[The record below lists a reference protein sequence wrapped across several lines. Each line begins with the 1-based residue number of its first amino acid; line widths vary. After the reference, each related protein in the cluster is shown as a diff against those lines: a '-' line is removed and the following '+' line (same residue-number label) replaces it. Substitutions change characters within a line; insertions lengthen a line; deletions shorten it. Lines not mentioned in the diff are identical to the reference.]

1 MTSLTVKAQQSGATA
16 VGCALRVV
24 VLTGASL
31 TQNGATATQNGAAAH
46 QATIVTTA
54 TGSWVFGAGFDVG
67 SVALSANAN
76 TTGVDST
83 HLSDG
88 ITHGTCR
95 AASLTGTPGSISIG
109 WSTPTDSGM
118 LALAEAMPSGTLTA
132 DPSGPAF
139 ITSNTTSVTTASFT
153 PPDGSMLLALVTT
166 NGGAGVVNCTMSDTS
181 GLGLTWTPLIENHP
195 SSAGYSGIHYTFMP
209 VTSALSAQPVVA
221 PSLACMQA
229 STW

>member
-1 MTSLTVKAQQSGATA
+1 MTSLTVKAQQSGSTA
-16 VGCALRVV
+16 VGSALRVV
-24 VLTGASL
+24 VLTGASQ

-46 QATIVTTA
+46 QATITTTV

-67 SVALSANAN
+67 STALSANGN

-88 ITHGTCR
+88 ITHGSCR
-95 AASLTGTPGSISIG
+95 AASLTGTPGAISIG
-109 WSTPTDSGM
+109 WSTPTDAGL
-118 LALAEAMPSGTLTA
+118 LALVEILGPSLA
-132 DPSGPAF
+132 IDASGPAF
-139 ITSNTTSVTTASFT
+139 ATGNGIFATTATFT
-153 PPDGSMLLALVTT
+153 PPDGSMLLALPTL
-166 NGGAGVVNCTMSDTS
+166 NGGSGIVNCTVSDTS

-195 SSAGYSGIHYTFMP
+195 SAAGYGGAHYTFMP
-209 VTSALSAQPVVA
+209 ATAALPAQPVVA